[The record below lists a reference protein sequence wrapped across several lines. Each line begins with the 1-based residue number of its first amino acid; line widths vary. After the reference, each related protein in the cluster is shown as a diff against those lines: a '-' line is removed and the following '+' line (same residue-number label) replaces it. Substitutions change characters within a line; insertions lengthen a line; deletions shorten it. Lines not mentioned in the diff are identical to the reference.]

1 MDWKMTKQK
10 KIVIAL
16 LILGIIIGITSF
28 TVNVVNT
35 IKAMNNEM
43 NYENVNGDWHLSDLD
58 EKFNK
63 ERAE

>member
-1 MDWKMTKQK
+1 MTKQK

-28 TVNVVNT
+28 TVNVVNA

-43 NYENVNGDWHLSDLD
+43 NYENLNGDWDLSDLD
-58 EKFNK
+58 EKFNSK
-63 ERAE
+63 